1 MNIIRLFPLR
11 RGRGGDLPGECIPA
25 AAWALDLA
33 SLDHP
38 HKQHVGGAP
47 SPDTRDIQDSRY
59 PDAFRRRG
67 GQQVEQII
75 ACR

>member
-1 MNIIRLFPLR
+1 MTWLLPLR
-11 RGRGGDLPGECIPA
+11 RGWGGDLTGERIPA
-25 AAWALDLA
+25 AAWALDFA

-38 HKQHVGGAP
+38 HKQHVGGA
-47 SPDTRDIQDSRY
+47 SGADTRDIQDSRY